1 MKNKIYSIVKITV
14 VAVIVCCAV
23 MYTAII
29 TGCLPA
35 NLFSGRTSL
44 VPSESMPRSA
54 VSEAAQ
60 MTERDI
66 RAYEEATEPSC
77 VPVPETSVDCVNAG
91 AD

>member
-29 TGCLPA
+29 AGCLPA

-44 VPSESMPRSA
+44 VPGESMPRSA

-60 MTERDI
+60 M
-66 RAYEEATEPSC
+66 TEPSC